1 MNVSNHDNIIQHNAK
16 KTQQVMTNSAVS
28 KVTNKYK
35 SVQMNREGKAHQQV
49 GRTSRDQLLIT
60 LYN

>member
-1 MNVSNHDNIIQHNAK
+1 VG
-16 KTQQVMTNSAVS
+16 